1 MYVCHFQVAARMRG
15 PWSRGRRWTRRRTST
30 SSTEGKLSLAG
41 QVRMRPPSF
50 INILLQIFCM
60 CMHACIHTY
69 IHTCIWTGMSDLY
82 LVMCREEEGISC
94 LLVPL
99 HAQVFTGQ
107 DICMYVCM
115 YVYRFVNS
123 SCMYEQGL
131 SFGQPE
137 KKMGWNC
144 QPTRQITFDNVR
156 VPRENR
162 SGLRN
167 CLPVEIAQNNLFWCF

>member
-1 MYVCHFQVAARMRG
+1 MSLPGSGSDAGSLVTRAALDTETDEYVINGGKAFISGAGSHAAAFFYQHII
-15 PWSRGRRWTRRRTST
+15 T
-30 SSTEGKLSLAG
+30 
-41 QVRMRPPSF
+41 
-50 INILLQIFCM
+50 NILYV
-60 CMHACIHTY
+60 HAYIHTY